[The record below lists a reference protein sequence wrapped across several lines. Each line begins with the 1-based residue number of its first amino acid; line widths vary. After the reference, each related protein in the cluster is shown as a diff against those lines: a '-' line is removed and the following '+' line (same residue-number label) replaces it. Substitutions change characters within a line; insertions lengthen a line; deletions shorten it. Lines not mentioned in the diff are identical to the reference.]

1 MSENKKIPVRLIVI
15 IMILTALVGGFC
27 LFAANS
33 GRGRD
38 IGTPAVEENN
48 SSQTANSLDLV
59 KPEFLK

>member
-1 MSENKKIPVRLIVI
+1 
-15 IMILTALVGGFC
+15 MILTALVGGFC